1 MPLSRIGIFLAL
13 VLILGVPFLMRPQ
26 RTAAGGPVEATL
38 VVMTPHVPQIRAEFA
53 AAFDRWH
60 RRTHGTGVAID
71 WRVPGGTSD
80 IMAQLQAVY
89 SSEGRRL
96 LAELAQREP
105 ERLSDPA
112 LTLDGLIQPR
122 TMTIDLFFG
131 GGSYD
136 HGRVKNPR
144 TAAVWV
150 NAFPAG
156 GEEEVELGPLPKG
169 EEPAQFVK
177 QVLDPKTTEVTL
189 PAKVRGRELTL
200 RIPLDAIRGKAG
212 MLQWFLKQP
221 TFSAR
226 IDLAR
231 VQREVP
237 LSMSEPAGFSQ
248 AQLDAW
254 YGENA
259 VGAQQLY
266 DPQQQWLGLALSGF
280 GIVYNKHLL
289 ADMGIPEPTRF
300 DDLADPRL
308 RGMVM
313 LADPRQSGSV
323 ATTLDSILS
332 NYGWDRGWR
341 LIRELCA
348 NARTFTNSAPKPP
361 IDVSQGEAA
370 MALAIDFYGRG
381 QSQAVLAPGQAAT
394 ESRVGYVDPAGATYI
409 DADPIS
415 ILRGGPHPEL
425 SRRFVEFCLTE
436 EGQAL
441 WQLPARTRADNPVA
455 DSGEELGPQ
464 QYELRRMPARRVMYE
479 KYREHFIDK
488 ADPFE
493 IASQVKPAGWR
504 DGLGIMMGAFAID
517 NSHVQREAWA
527 ALTRARAD
535 ASFPPDRLAEME
547 RLFYAFPSTT
557 LPDGRVLEFTPDTL
571 RTIAAAWRRDA
582 RFKSRCEI
590 EYTRFY
596 RECYQRVSE
605 LAAGHPGG

>member
-112 LTLDGLIQPR
+112 LNLDGLIQPR

-150 NAFPAG
+150 NAFPG
-156 GEEEVELGPLPKG
+156 GGVEEVELGPLAKG
-169 EEPAQFVK
+169 EDPGQFIT
-177 QVLDPKTTEVTL
+177 QVMDPKTSEVTL
-189 PAKVRGRELTL
+189 PAQARGRALTL
-200 RIPLDAIRGKAG
+200 RVPLGALSGGREV
-212 MLQWFLKQP
+212 LQEFAK
-221 TFSAR
+221 SATVR
-226 IDLAR
+226 ARVDLSR

-248 AQLDAW
+248 SQLDAW

-280 GIVYNKHLL
+280 GIVYNKDLL
-289 ADMGIPEPTRF
+289 AEMGVPEPTRF

-381 QSQAVLAPGQAAT
+381 QSQAVLAPGQEAS

-441 WQLPARTRADNPVA
+441 WQLPARTRAENPVA
-455 DSGEELGPQ
+455 ASGEELGPQ

-517 NSHVQREAWA
+517 NSHVQRDAWA
-527 ALTRARAD
+527 ALIRARSD

-547 RLFYAFPSTT
+547 RLFYAFPTTT
-557 LPDGRVLEFTPDTL
+557 LPDGRVLEFTPETL
-571 RTIAAAWRRDA
+571 RPIAAAWRRDA

-596 RECYQRVSE
+596 RECYQRVSA
-605 LAAGHPGG
+605 LARGGEN